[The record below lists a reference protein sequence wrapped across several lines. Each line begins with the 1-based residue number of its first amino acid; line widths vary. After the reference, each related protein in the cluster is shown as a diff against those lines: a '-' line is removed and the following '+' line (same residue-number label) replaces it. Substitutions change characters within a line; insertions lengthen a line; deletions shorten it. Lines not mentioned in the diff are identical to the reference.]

1 MREIRIMGLHR
12 KWHLNLENQ
21 SHRGRM
27 GVPRV
32 SRQPLCWSRLSQ
44 RPAGAT
50 TRPAAQRI
58 ISIAPDATEIIAA
71 LGQTR
76 RLVAVCTFCVWPPEI
91 KGLPRVGG
99 LFDASAETIL
109 KLRPDLIILRGANK
123 NVEQACAEGN
133 IRLFRDRTERF
144 DDIYKTL
151 GELGDLLGSR
161 EQAVAVARDMDAR
174 LEKIAR
180 AVGGRPQPKVLM
192 TLARRPDALGEVM
205 TGSKTT
211 FIHEIIVRAGGE
223 NAFADMSLDYP
234 RIGPEAVLAAR
245 PEVIVEAMPESP
257 PSPTLQE
264 NLRDQWRRLGPI
276 PAVQSN
282 RVYVLTDDHCLI
294 PSPRIVDIIAKVAR
308 LLHPEAHID

>member
-1 MREIRIMGLHR
+1 VLVAAFAAACRS
-12 KWHLNLENQ
+12 K
-21 SHRGRM
+21 
-27 GVPRV
+27 P
-32 SRQPLCWSRLSQ
+32 PD
-44 RPAGAT
+44 AGAT

>member
-1 MREIRIMGLHR
+1 MASQSGKSVAPWSNGRASGLAAASVLVAAFAAACR
-12 KWHLNLENQ
+12 SK
-21 SHRGRM
+21 
-27 GVPRV
+27 P
-32 SRQPLCWSRLSQ
+32 PD
-44 RPAGAT
+44 AGAT